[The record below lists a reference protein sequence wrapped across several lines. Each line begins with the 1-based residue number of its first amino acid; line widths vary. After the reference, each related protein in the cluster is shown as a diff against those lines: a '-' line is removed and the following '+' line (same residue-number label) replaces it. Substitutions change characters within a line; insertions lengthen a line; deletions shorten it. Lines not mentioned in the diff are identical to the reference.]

1 MAQIIQAITQLRQSS
16 MENAISD
23 LVQKISPEKFN
34 EIYGDSIDN
43 LSLLVKQK
51 SVTISNLMPHM
62 PEGTI
67 NPSTTLYNTT
77 MFAMAGLL
85 AIAFVCN
92 LLIRPVDKKHH
103 MKE

>member
-1 MAQIIQAITQLRQSS
+1 
-16 MENAISD
+16 MENAIND

-85 AIAFVCN
+85 AIAFICN
-92 LLIRPVDKKHH
+92 LLISPVDKKHH

>member
-1 MAQIIQAITQLRQSS
+1 LGPVAITQLRQSS
-16 MENAISD
+16 VDNAISD
-23 LVQKISPEKFN
+23 LVQKISPDKFQ
-34 EIYGDSIDN
+34 EIYGSSIDN
-43 LSLLVKQK
+43 LSLLVQQK
-51 SVTISNLMPHM
+51 TVTISNLMPHM

-85 AIAFVCN
+85 AIAFICN
-92 LLIRPVDKKHH
+92 LLISPVDPKHH

>member
-1 MAQIIQAITQLRQSS
+1 MGPVAITQLRQSS
-16 MENAISD
+16 MDKAINE
-23 LVQKISPEKFN
+23 LVQKISPDKFQ
-34 EIYGDSIDN
+34 EIYGSSIDN
-43 LSLLVKQK
+43 LSLLVQQK
-51 SVTISNLMPHM
+51 TVTISNLMPHM

-92 LLIRPVDKKHH
+92 LLIGPVHEKHH
-103 MKE
+103 MKD

>member
-1 MAQIIQAITQLRQSS
+1 MD
-16 MENAISD
+16 NAINE
-23 LVQKISPEKFN
+23 LVQKISPEKFQ
-34 EIYGDSIDN
+34 EIYGSSIEN
-43 LSLLVKQK
+43 LTLLVQQK
-51 SVTISNLMPHM
+51 TVTISNLMPHM

-85 AIAFVCN
+85 AIAFICN
-92 LLIRPVDKKHH
+92 LLISPVDSKHH

>member
-1 MAQIIQAITQLRQSS
+1 
-16 MENAISD
+16 
-23 LVQKISPEKFN
+23 
-34 EIYGDSIDN
+34 
-43 LSLLVKQK
+43 
-51 SVTISNLMPHM
+51 MPHM

-85 AIAFVCN
+85 AIAFICN
-92 LLIRPVDKKHH
+92 LLISPVDKKHH

>member
-1 MAQIIQAITQLRQSS
+1 
-16 MENAISD
+16 
-23 LVQKISPEKFN
+23 
-34 EIYGDSIDN
+34 
-43 LSLLVKQK
+43 
-51 SVTISNLMPHM
+51 M

-92 LLIRPVDKKHH
+92 LLISPVDPKHH